1 MAKAKQIQED
11 EEIKVEIKEKNE
23 VNESKAIVYIGTH
36 IKTPYIVLNR
46 FTTLLDKPK
55 NWDDMVKKSEDVE
68 KLFVSIDYFSKNLQ
82 QIKTS
87 HYYKELTKKV
97 QKELGGN

>member
-23 VNESKAIVYIGTH
+23 VKSKAIVYIGTN

-68 KLFVSIDYFSKNLQ
+68 KLFVNIDYFSKNLQ